1 MGNSLSKCF
10 KLKIIQL
17 KVLYLNKYVVHLYDN
32 EYMNVT
38 PFVSAHTQAVM
49 LRSSRDPGTLNPKL
63 TSAML
68 RDHYVREIKL
78 MKVGSVNRAH

>member
-1 MGNSLSKCF
+1 
-10 KLKIIQL
+10 
-17 KVLYLNKYVVHLYDN
+17 
-32 EYMNVT
+32 MNVT

>member
-1 MGNSLSKCF
+1 MFFEVSENLAQYF
-10 KLKIIQL
+10 LL
-17 KVLYLNKYVVHLYDN
+17 YVVHLYASD
-32 EYMNVT
+32 YMNVT

-49 LRSSRDPGTLNPKL
+49 LRSSRDPATLNPKL

-78 MKVGSVNRAH
+78 MKVGSVNRAY

>member
-1 MGNSLSKCF
+1 MFQVGNYSVEAPVF
-10 KLKIIQL
+10 EKI
-17 KVLYLNKYVVHLYDN
+17 YLVHLYDN